1 VNNFYIYSR
10 PGRLSD
16 MNNNRLQD
24 ERDAEWEDKAK
35 RLQARRWKMIKRQE
49 EMGHYSQDRHGRHT
63 RQSLS

>member
-1 VNNFYIYSR
+1 
-10 PGRLSD
+10 